1 MKPPYKNIKVGD
13 MVRAFTQARSVDE
26 CTLPAAEGIVTDI
39 QERQVLF
46 SDKYAITET
55 ETSVHILSGGEI
67 RVFFLEEDY
76 IEVINEAG

>member
-1 MKPPYKNIKVGD
+1 
-13 MVRAFTQARSVDE
+13 MVRAFTAARDVHE

-55 ETSVHILSGGEI
+55 ETSIHILSDGEI
-67 RVFFLEEDY
+67 RIFFLEEDY

>member
-1 MKPPYKNIKVGD
+1 MKPPHKNIKVGD
-13 MVRAFTQARSVDE
+13 MVRAFTPARDVNDH
-26 CTLPAAEGIVTDI
+26 TLPSAEGIVTDI

-67 RVFFLEEDY
+67 RIFFLEEDY
-76 IEVINEAG
+76 IEVIND